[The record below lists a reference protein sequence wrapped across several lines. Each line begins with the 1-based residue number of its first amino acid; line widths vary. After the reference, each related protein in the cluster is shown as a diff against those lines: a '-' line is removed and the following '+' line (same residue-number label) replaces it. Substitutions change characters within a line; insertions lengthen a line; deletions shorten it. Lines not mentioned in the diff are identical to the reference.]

1 MLVFMDKVLNKRK
14 KDVYPTKI
22 TVKDDNKEYY
32 IPMELVEQ
40 AYNFINTSLFAN
52 KYNLTPFVFEQE
64 EGKLAAQ
71 LNFSLKDESVE
82 FVGTTYKELSNLL
95 PEEFI
100 ALFNNIVT
108 NCMILP
114 ENVKYLPE
122 QSSVALPTLTRDIS
136 LTFSIEPTN
145 KEAFGKKLE
154 EEKDE

>member
-1 MLVFMDKVLNKRK
+1 MLVFSDKVLNKRK
-14 KDVYPTKI
+14 EEVYPTKF
-22 TVKDDNKEYY
+22 TVKDDNKEYH
-32 IPMELVEQ
+32 IPMEFVKQ
-40 AYNFINTSLFAN
+40 TYDFINNALFAD

-71 LNFSLKDESVE
+71 LNFSLKDESVDC
-82 FVGTTYKELSNLL
+82 VGDTYKELSNLL
-95 PEEFI
+95 PEEFV
-100 ALFNNIVT
+100 ALFNSIVT
-108 NCMILP
+108 DCMILP

-145 KEAFGKKLE
+145 KEVFGKKLE